1 MLEANEKRS
10 CWQGSHRRRGNAV
23 LAVTLPPLSLVL
35 GLDLCL
41 ALGKSVECVRKKE
54 KEKKKKEKKKG
65 KKREKKRNYI
75 LKMYTLHSSVNFIVK
90 YKYGGYSHFWEWLTG
105 LRAPTN

>member
-54 KEKKKKEKKKG
+54 KEKKKRKKKR
-65 KKREKKRNYI
+65 KKEREKKELY
-75 LKMYTLHSSVNFIVK
+75 LEDVYLAF
-90 YKYGGYSHFWEWLTG
+90 
-105 LRAPTN
+105 